1 MIQID
6 DLSLFYHGIPVFEEV
21 SFTINSGERCGFVG
35 RNRSGKTSLM
45 RLLVGQEKQDS
56 GVISFPR
63 GYKLGYLDQHI
74 RFTSLTVLDEAVLG
88 LKEEEKEFKAIDQEN
103 TIEGRDGEMAIEDE
117 KAKFIKERVLVLI
130 NKIETIR

>member
-1 MIQID
+1 MKTVNYI
-6 DLSLFYHGIPVFEEV
+6 LLFLTCSLFV
-21 SFTINSGERCGFVG
+21 SAQTTI
-35 RNRSGKTSLM
+35 KTNDIVLIDKQYQVCSDD
-45 RLLVGQEKQDS
+45 GQNMFKC
-56 GVISFPR
+56 
-63 GYKLGYLDQHI
+63 
-74 RFTSLTVLDEAVLG
+74 SLTYYNQMDSCLTVAYKQLLSKLDKPSKVALKKEQSAW

>member
-1 MIQID
+1 MKALNNILLLLAYSLCISAQTTIKPYNIVLID
-6 DLSLFYHGIPVFEEV
+6 KQYQVCLDDGQNMKCALSYYNKMDSCLNVAY
-21 SFTINSGERCGFVG
+21 
-35 RNRSGKTSLM
+35 KQ
-45 RLLVGQEKQDS
+45 LLS
-56 GVISFPR
+56 
-63 GYKLGYLDQHI
+63 KLDKSSKVTLKKEQ
-74 RFTSLTVLDEAVLG
+74 SAW